1 MNVEYFVCLLDLPAD
16 LDYSITCVYF
26 AAVVSGTEVNL
37 ALNKPAYQS
46 SVEYGAVAFWTVGTL
61 HVYLKAIQNIQ

>member
-1 MNVEYFVCLLDLPAD
+1 MLPN
-16 LDYSITCVYF
+16 SIACVHF

-46 SVEYGAVAFWTVGTL
+46 SEAAFAAATRAVGTSHMGL
-61 HVYLKAIQNIQ
+61 II